1 MVVPI
6 DQKINDKEKITG
18 KTGKRRGK
26 EDEEVEKILGD
37 KIYSDR
43 MIDSETAER
52 ISEETII
59 KSPTKL
65 TGPKHWGP
73 TLLFHRVSVFL
84 F

>member
-1 MVVPI
+1 MVVQI

-26 EDEEVEKILGD
+26 EDEEAEKILED

-73 TLLFHRVSVFL
+73 TQLFHQVSVFL